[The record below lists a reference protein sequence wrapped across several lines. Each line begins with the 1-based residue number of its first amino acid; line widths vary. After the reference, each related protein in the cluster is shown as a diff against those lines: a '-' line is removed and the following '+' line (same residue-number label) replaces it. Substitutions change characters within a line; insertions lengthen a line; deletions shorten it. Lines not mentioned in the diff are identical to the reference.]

1 MPVLSNPKHERFAQ
15 ELAKGKT
22 QTEADEA
29 AGYRGDRT
37 AASRLSTNGNVCERV
52 AEIQE
57 RAAIRTEIT
66 IAGLTERLIRLAD
79 KGEALQDASGFQ
91 VSRAS
96 VMDAAKLNGL
106 IVDKSAIDANV
117 VQKVTRIELVGPE

>member
-15 ELAKGKT
+15 ELAKGRT
-22 QTEADEA
+22 QAEAYQT
-29 AGYRGDRT
+29 AGY
-37 AASRLSTNGNVCERV
+37 APSEQHASRLASNGKVAQRV

-57 RAAIRTEIT
+57 RAAVRSEIT
-66 IAGLTERLIRLAD
+66 IAGLTERLMRLAD
-79 KGEALQDASGFQ
+79 QGEALQDASGFQ

-117 VQKVTRIELVGPE
+117 AQKVTRIELVGPE